1 VVASLSSDVQVIQN
15 LKPPKKFT
23 AVNRHVVAERA
34 VEIIVQISGSCA
46 RYSTMFLNPVN
57 FQCLPVLLYRPRI
70 ALRFGTDP
78 VSNST
83 SALCD
88 CNIRHRD
95 QMRDVTPVRI
105 EDWCN
110 VRGIMEQRFQVRIA

>member
-1 VVASLSSDVQVIQN
+1 MLASALVSPPDCTQV
-15 LKPPKKFT
+15 
-23 AVNRHVVAERA
+23 
-34 VEIIVQISGSCA
+34 
-46 RYSTMFLNPVN
+46 RYCCHP
-57 FQCLPVLLYRPRI
+57 
-70 ALRFGTDP
+70 DP